1 MSNYSIR
8 ELPSDERPRERF
20 MLHGPEVMTS
30 AELIAIILG
39 SGMRGC
45 SVLELSRTLL
55 QHFGSLA
62 ALAEATVEELCCIK
76 GIGQAKA
83 IQLKA
88 IFNLG
93 ARVAVASPLGKLRID
108 NPLKAYHL
116 VKDQLELEK
125 REVVLAILLDTK
137 GFLITT
143 KVISIGTLSH
153 SLIHPRE
160 VFYSAIRHKASS
172 LILAHNHPSGD
183 PTPSL
188 EDLEVTQELI
198 KAGKLMQISLDD
210 HIIVGQG
217 KFISLRQEGSLAF
230 S

>member
-45 SVLELSRTLL
+45 SVLELSRSLL
-55 QHFGSLA
+55 HHFGSLA
-62 ALAEATVEELCCIK
+62 ALADATIEELCSIK

-93 ARVAVASPLGKLRID
+93 ARVTSGSPLVKFRID

-116 VKDQLELEK
+116 VKDQLESEK
-125 REVVLAILLDTK
+125 REVVLALLVDTK
-137 GFLITT
+137 GFVITT
-143 KVISIGTLSH
+143 QVISIGTLSH

-160 VFYSAIRHKASS
+160 VFYSAIRHKAAS

-183 PTPSL
+183 PTPSS
-188 EDLEVTQELI
+188 EDLEITRELI
-198 KAGKLMQISLDD
+198 EAGKLLQISLED
-210 HIIVGQG
+210 HIIVGQNR
-217 KFISLRQEGSLAF
+217 FISLRQEGCVVF

>member
-88 IFNLG
+88 IFTLG
-93 ARVAVASPLGKLRID
+93 ARVAVASPLAKLGID

-125 REVVLAILLDTK
+125 REVVLAILLDIK

-160 VFYSAIRHKASS
+160 VFYSAVRHKAASV
-172 LILAHNHPSGD
+172 ILAHNHPSGD

-210 HIIVGQG
+210 HIIVGQS